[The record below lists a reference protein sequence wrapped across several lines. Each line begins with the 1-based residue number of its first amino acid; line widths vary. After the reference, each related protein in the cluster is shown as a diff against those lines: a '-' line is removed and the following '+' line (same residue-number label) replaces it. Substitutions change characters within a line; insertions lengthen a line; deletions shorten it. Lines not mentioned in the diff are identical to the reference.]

1 MSGLFYQ
8 PTYPFMLGKINRDKR
23 EIDPQETL
31 LDSLAQRKD
40 SFGQKRFEVPLH
52 KGVVLL
58 VFAIFGLTILVLGGR
73 LFQLSMLR
81 HDEMKRLSE
90 YNYQRVY
97 YKQADRGVIYDR
109 NYNQLV
115 FNERG
120 FSLALYKNDLP
131 LGNSGADVIE
141 GAASLSGLS
150 VEEVKKRIKEEKGDR
165 VFLKK
170 DLSHEEVVAIRTKID
185 GVVGLYLEESIKR
198 NYSLGEK
205 ASHLLGYLGR
215 STEEDIRQGYSSL
228 DYLGKSGL
236 ESFYEDLLKGTKE
249 KTVVK
254 KDILLREVSREMVSE
269 QEAGKSL
276 VLWLDQELQEESY
289 DALEKTV
296 RNAGAEAGT
305 TVILDVDTGGVLSL
319 VSFPSF
325 DNNVFSDGLSSKEWS
340 GLFEDSSHPFWNRAV
355 SGIYPSGSTIKP
367 IVAMGALEEGII
379 NPERIVQ
386 CQGQI
391 EIENPWHEDKP
402 WIFRDWSKHGPVD
415 LRKAIAVSCNVYFYT
430 IGGGYGGVE
439 GLGVEGLDKY
449 LSFFGWGE
457 KTGIDLSGESKGI
470 IPSPKWKKDRFDGE
484 TWLPGDTYNLSIGQG
499 YLLVTPIQVASS
511 YLPIV
516 NGGDLL
522 KPQIVREI
530 VDQNRGVVGE
540 FKKKVRREGFF
551 DEENARV
558 VREGMREAV
567 EYGSST
573 MLQSLPVKAAA
584 KTGTAQTNKKD
595 YYHNWVAVFAPYDD
609 PEIVM
614 VVMVEDVPKEQV
626 AALPVARDVLSWYFN
641 NK

>member
-551 DEENARV
+551 DEENARA

>member
-499 YLLVTPIQVASS
+499 YLSVTPIQVASS

-551 DEENARV
+551 DEENARA